1 MTDNKSQL
9 TLEGIPA
16 SNESGGDTKSKGT
29 KSNVETQEVVRS
41 EITGQKAVESE
52 VSKQSAAES
61 EKPKPEAIEPEKP
74 AERSE
79 EVPQESQIFEV
90 ITQNTPEPKPEPAK
104 PEEPQSSQISQI
116 TVKKSHKKSK
126 KKLPEK
132 TPLNEKQSEKEPA
145 EETAPVKA
153 GHTST
158 GTRPTNII
166 EFSDSFITPKGARTP
181 ENTKVVLIT
190 DGYGEIESDNGRLI
204 LTIYK
209 DKEIIS
215 REALV
220 LSTLIG
226 ILNKGGFKVDNKA
239 IYALQKA
246 GIVIVNIT
254 RTTNNEIWELKVGGR
269 LQRRGDKYV
278 SWWSLEMAQKALL
291 DSPVRVSF
299 FKAILIGKIIAIRN
313 LGEMDS
319 VTFKNLIEN
328 VKEAQTLEDLTD
340 IVSQEGNATENHM
353 WNYLRNAL
361 RSIDIA
367 FEKRIRFGKEA
378 DKDEDQ
384 DLVNYILDKLMVHLR
399 YDMIVL
405 LAHANITPYI
415 SCLHKVSATD
425 VFHMGLASDLI
436 TLFEPYMAR
445 LAFLLMREGIGNYAE
460 EVARGNRKII
470 QLNDEGRKKLYEAYH
485 LFIITF
491 HEDIYINPYAGTI
504 HDQMYYTV
512 VRFKNI
518 LLTIKKKIA
527 C

>member
-1 MTDNKSQL
+1 MTENKSQL

-16 SNESGGDTKSKGT
+16 LNDSGGDTKSKGT
-29 KSNVETQEVVRS
+29 K
-41 EITGQKAVESE
+41 
-52 VSKQSAAES
+52 
-61 EKPKPEAIEPEKP
+61 PKPEAIETEKP
-74 AERSE
+74 AEKSQE
-79 EVPQESQIFEV
+79 PTVPQESQIFEV
-90 ITQNTPEPKPEPAK
+90 LIQNTLEPKPESA
-104 PEEPQSSQISQI
+104 
-116 TVKKSHKKSK
+116 
-126 KKLPEK
+126 
-132 TPLNEKQSEKEPA
+132 KQSEKEPA
-145 EETAPVKA
+145 GETALVKA

-158 GTRPTNII
+158 GTRPANMS
-166 EFSDSFITPKGARTP
+166 EFSNSFTTPKKARTP
-181 ENTKVVLIT
+181 QNTKVVLIT
-190 DGYGEIESDNGRLI
+190 DGYAEIESDNGRLI

-209 DKEIIS
+209 NKEIIS
-215 REALV
+215 RQTLV

-226 ILNKGGFKVDNKA
+226 IHNVGGFKVDPKA
-239 IYALQKA
+239 IYPLQKA

-254 RTTNNEIWELKVGGR
+254 RATNNEIWELKVGGR

-278 SWWSLEMAQKALL
+278 SWWDLELAQKALL

-299 FKAILIGKIIAIRN
+299 FKAILMGKIIAIRN

-319 VTFKNLIEN
+319 VTFKNLLEN

-340 IVSQEGNATENHM
+340 IVSLEGNVTENHM

-361 RSIDIA
+361 SSIAIS

-378 DKDEDQ
+378 DKNEDQ
-384 DLVNYILDKLMVHLR
+384 DLVNYILDKLIVHLR

-415 SCLHKVSATD
+415 SCLHKVSAID

-436 TLFEPYMAR
+436 TLFEPYIAR

-460 EVARGNRKII
+460 EVTIGNRKII

-485 LFIITF
+485 LFITTF
-491 HEDIYINPYAGTI
+491 QEDIYINSYTGTI

-512 VRFKNI
+512 ERFKNI